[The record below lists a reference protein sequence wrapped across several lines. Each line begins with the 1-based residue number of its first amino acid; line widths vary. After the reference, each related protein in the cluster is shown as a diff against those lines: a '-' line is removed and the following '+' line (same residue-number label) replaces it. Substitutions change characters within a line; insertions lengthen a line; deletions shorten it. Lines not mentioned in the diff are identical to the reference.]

1 LALEGSLA
9 LPLPDETK
17 NIYNFCSFTPMA
29 GRKFNIAFSTI
40 GTMPF
45 VLYLRMVLTF
55 RVYPRY
61 YVRCL
66 IAGLISIVAEPFRW
80 LEIAL
85 FSRKLSRT
93 PLPKSPVFILGHWRS
108 GTTLLHNAM
117 AQDKQF
123 AFINTFQSVFANQ
136 FFASR
141 WLFKP
146 LMRMLMPEKRPAD
159 NVLLSTE
166 FPQEEG
172 IALSNVNSFGFY
184 NFFYFPR
191 DWKEMYARYISGEAS
206 SEKQLKK
213 YRQRYK
219 HLIAQALTEYKRKE
233 FISKFPPNT
242 GSIRHLLDMFPDA
255 KFVYIYR
262 HPLMVFQ
269 STVNF
274 FKTTHEALQL
284 QPYSREEFEE
294 MVFSL
299 YEMIIRD
306 YESQKALIPAHNLV
320 EIRYEDFEADPLSGL
335 KEIYT
340 ALRIE
345 GFEQSIRAF
354 TTYLNS
360 QKKFEKGHHDF
371 DRNEVARIT
380 ARLDF
385 AMKQY
390 GYSVELTA

>member
-1 LALEGSLA
+1 MALGEWISVKSSQELYENQMQLEMDELETNPEGETREIALIYMAKGIPEAQAKEMAAGMMNDPKQAHELLVREELGINAEELKGSALEAA
-9 LPLPDETK
+9 LYSFFLFALGAVIPVLPFMFTSGMKALIISVVSSAAGLFLIGAAITLFTGRNVWFSGGQANAVWAYSRSHHLWYRKDHWRCHCLMRTK
-17 NIYNFCSFTPMA
+17 NIYIFCSFTPMA

-45 VLYLRMVLTF
+45 ALYLRMVFTF

-61 YVRCL
+61 YVRCF

-85 FSRKLSRT
+85 FSGKLSRT
-93 PLPKSPVFILGHWRS
+93 ELPKSPVFILGHWRS

-117 AQDKQF
+117 AQDRQF

-172 IALSNVNSFGFY
+172 IALSNINSFGFY

-206 SEKQLKK
+206 SADQIRKI
-213 YRQRYK
+213 RSPV
-219 HLIAQALTEYKRKE
+219 QAAYC
-233 FISKFPPNT
+233 P
-242 GSIRHLLDMFPDA
+242 GLD
-255 KFVYIYR
+255 
-262 HPLMVFQ
+262 
-269 STVNF
+269 
-274 FKTTHEALQL
+274 
-284 QPYSREEFEE
+284 
-294 MVFSL
+294 
-299 YEMIIRD
+299 
-306 YESQKALIPAHNLV
+306 
-320 EIRYEDFEADPLSGL
+320 
-335 KEIYT
+335 
-340 ALRIE
+340 
-345 GFEQSIRAF
+345 
-354 TTYLNS
+354 
-360 QKKFEKGHHDF
+360 
-371 DRNEVARIT
+371 
-380 ARLDF
+380 
-385 AMKQY
+385 
-390 GYSVELTA
+390 